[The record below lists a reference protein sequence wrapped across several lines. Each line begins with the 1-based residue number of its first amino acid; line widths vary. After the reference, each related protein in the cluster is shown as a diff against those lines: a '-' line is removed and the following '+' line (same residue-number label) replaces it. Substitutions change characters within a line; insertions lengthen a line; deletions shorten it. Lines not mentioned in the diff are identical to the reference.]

1 MSGTS
6 EPKGGPSRERRPA
19 FVCAP
24 LYPILDTAGD
34 ARGLL
39 ALLDAVLRAR
49 PPWLQLRWKHAPGGP
64 LLDLAVEVVAR
75 AGAVGCRVIVN
86 DRLDVALA
94 SGAAGVHLGQD
105 DLPLAAARRV
115 AGDRLVVGVSTHDE
129 AEARAAE
136 AGGADY
142 VGFGPMFATVS
153 KADALVP
160 RTFDGLR
167 AARAAIRIPIVAIGG
182 ITPESAPAVLDAG
195 ADAVAMISA
204 LAAAPDPAA
213 LCTRLL
219 ALPRGAGGHERVRN
233 IPRA

>member
-1 MSGTS
+1 LSGTS
-6 EPKGGPSRERRPA
+6 EPKGGPSHQRGPA

-34 ARGLL
+34 PRDLL

-49 PPWLQLRWKHAPGGP
+49 PPCVQLRWKHAPGGV

-75 AGAVGCRVIVN
+75 AAAVGCRVIVN
-86 DRLDVALA
+86 DRLDIALA

-115 AGDRLVVGVSTHDE
+115 AGDRLVIGVSTHD
-129 AEARAAE
+129 APEARAAE

-153 KADALVP
+153 KADALTP
-160 RTFDGLR
+160 RTLDGLR
-167 AARAAIRIPIVAIGG
+167 AVRAAIRIPIVAIGG
-182 ITPESAPAVLDAG
+182 ITPDTAPAVLDAG

-204 LAAAPDPAA
+204 LATAPDPTT
-213 LCTRLL
+213 LCTGLL
-219 ALPRGAGGHERVRN
+219 TGPLRRP
-233 IPRA
+233 

>member
-6 EPKGGPSRERRPA
+6 EPNGGPSRERRPA

-24 LYPILDTAGD
+24 LYPILDTSGD
-34 ARGLL
+34 ATALRG
-39 ALLDAVLRAR
+39 LLDAVLRAQ

-64 LLDLAVEVVAR
+64 LLALASEVVAR
-75 AGAVGCRVIVN
+75 AAAAGCGVIVN

-115 AGDRLVVGVSTHDE
+115 VGDRLVIGVSTHDA

-142 VGFGPMFATVS
+142 VGFGPMFPTTS
-153 KADALVP
+153 KPDALAP

-167 AARAAIRIPIVAIGG
+167 ATRAAIRIPIVAIGG
-182 ITPESAPAVLDAG
+182 ITPDAAPAVLDAG

-204 LAAAPDPAA
+204 LATAPDPAE
-213 LCTRLL
+213 LCARLL
-219 ALPRGAGGHERVRN
+219 ALP
-233 IPRA
+233 PRRP

>member
-24 LYPILDTAGD
+24 LYPILDTTGD

-39 ALLDAVLRAR
+39 ALLDALLRAR
-49 PPWLQLRWKHAPGGP
+49 PPWLQLRWKDAPGGP

-75 AGAVGCRVIVN
+75 AAAVGCRVIVN

-105 DLPLAAARRV
+105 DLPLAAARCV

-213 LCTRLL
+213 LCTRIL
-219 ALPRGAGGHERVRN
+219 ALPR
-233 IPRA
+233 PRA

>member
-6 EPKGGPSRERRPA
+6 DREGGPSRERRPA

-24 LYPILDTAGD
+24 LYPILDTTGD
-34 ARGLL
+34 L
-39 ALLDAVLRAR
+39 AALRVLLDAVLRAR

-64 LLDLAVEVVAR
+64 LLALACEVVDR
-75 AGAVGCRVIVN
+75 AAVVGCRVIVN

-115 AGDRLVVGVSTHDE
+115 AGDRLMLGVSTHDV

-136 AGGADY
+136 DGGADY
-142 VGFGPMFATVS
+142 VGFGPMFTTTS
-153 KADALVP
+153 KADALEP
-160 RTFDGLR
+160 RTLEGLQAVR
-167 AARAAIRIPIVAIGG
+167 RAIRIPIVAIGG
-182 ITPESAPAVLDAG
+182 IGPDAAPAILDAG

-204 LAAAPDPAA
+204 IASAPDPAE
-213 LCTRLL
+213 LCARLL
-219 ALPRGAGGHERVRN
+219 KLPNR
-233 IPRA
+233 RA